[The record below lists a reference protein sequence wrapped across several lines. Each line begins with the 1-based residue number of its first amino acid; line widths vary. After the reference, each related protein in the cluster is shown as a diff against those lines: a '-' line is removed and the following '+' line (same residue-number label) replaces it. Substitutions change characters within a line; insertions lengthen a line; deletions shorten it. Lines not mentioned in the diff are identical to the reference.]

1 MPLTNSTCFQS
12 GPFETRSTNRISR
25 REMSIWNERDF
36 AIVSDRHVAAVPS
49 LDLSCLLPGV
59 RRSSAVKGIAIPAA
73 AKPID

>member
-1 MPLTNSTCFQS
+1 
-12 GPFETRSTNRISR
+12 
-25 REMSIWNERDF
+25 MSIWNERDF